1 MLDEIKIKLMTK
13 VAIYEKKEADRDLRL
28 SHYYKEDYIKFGC
41 LKTMIT
47 STVAYWLVL
56 GVYIMLRYEKI
67 LEDLN
72 DADYYKLMVKILLG
86 WGLTLAVFFVYSFI
100 VYAIKYQIARK
111 GIVAYN
117 KNLKKLL
124 KLYDIREKEA
134 KKVSHRKKTI
144 DSVDG
149 EFDDLSSEDNT
160 GRTE

>member
-13 VAIYEKKEADRDLRL
+13 VAIYEKNEADRDLRL

-124 KLYDIREKEA
+124 KLYDIPEKEA
-134 KKVSHRKKTI
+134 KKVSHRKKKI

>member
-13 VAIYEKKEADRDLRL
+13 VAIYEKNEADRDLRL

-100 VYAIKYQIARK
+100 VYAIK
-111 GIVAYN
+111 
-117 KNLKKLL
+117 
-124 KLYDIREKEA
+124 IRSRSK
-134 KKVSHRKKTI
+134 
-144 DSVDG
+144 
-149 EFDDLSSEDNT
+149 
-160 GRTE
+160 